1 MLNQYFS
8 IHFINRQG
16 IRFGAIALALLAT
29 TLVGCEYRGPRADAP
44 ERNVTAQEVANK
56 TNQLIGRRVTVR
68 NEVIRQIGPSAF
80 TISDDQ
86 IFRGENIL
94 VINASGTP
102 FVLPPRNIDIQVTG
116 EVRQFDIASVAREF
130 DLNLSPDTYSEY
142 ENQPVIIAQSLALAP
157 EPDEIT
163 RNPGLFY
170 NQPVAVEAEI
180 EEVFDPV
187 AFTLDD
193 EQLIGGKD
201 LLVLN
206 PVANQSISPG
216 TEVVVTGIV
225 RQFVVSDLEREYE
238 LTQDLNLQ
246 RTMETKY
253 RNKPVII
260 ANNMFP
266 AFD

>member
-1 MLNQYFS
+1 MLNQYLP
-8 IHFINRQG
+8 IHVLNRKG
-16 IRFGAIALALLAT
+16 LRLGAITLALLST
-29 TLVGCEYRGPRADAP
+29 TLLGCEYRGPRADAP
-44 ERNVTAQEVANK
+44 DRNITAQEVANK

-86 IFRGENIL
+86 LFRGDNIL

-102 FVLPPRNIDIQVTG
+102 FVLPPEDIDIQVTG
-116 EVRQFDIASVAREF
+116 EVRQFNIATVTREF

-163 RNPGLFY
+163 SNPGLFY
-170 NQPVAVEAEI
+170 NQPVAVEAEV

-193 EQLIGGKD
+193 EQFFGGKN

-206 PVANQSISPG
+206 PRATESISPG
-216 TEVVVTGIV
+216 TKVVITGMV
-225 RQFVVSDLEREYE
+225 RQFVVSDIDEDYK
-238 LTQDLNLQ
+238 LTQGLNWQ
-246 RTMETKY
+246 KTMETEY
-253 RNKPVII
+253 RNKPVIM
-260 ANNMFP
+260 ANRIFP
-266 AFD
+266 VVD